1 MSDRRIVA
9 MGGGGFLG
17 ESLGLVDHILSLT
30 GRERPRICYLPTA
43 GGDQAEAIAAFHER
57 LAGRA
62 ETSVLTLFHWDCDD
76 PAELLLGQHAIY
88 VGGGNTANMLAI
100 WRMHGI
106 DRLLNEAWRR
116 GIVLAGPSAGANCW
130 FEACS
135 TDSFGT
141 SLAPLRDGL
150 GFLAGSFC
158 PHYDGEP
165 ERRPSYLRWVSD
177 GELPP
182 GWAADDGV
190 ALVFDGTELAE
201 AVSEREGGRAFRV
214 EAAGE
219 RALDV
224 RML

>member
-9 MGGGGFLG
+9 MGGGGFQG
-17 ESLGLVDHILSLT
+17 ESLGLIDHILSLT

-57 LAGRA
+57 LADRA
-62 ETSVLTLFHWDCDD
+62 ETSALTLFHWDCDD

-106 DRLLNEAWRR
+106 DRLLDQAWRR
-116 GIVLAGPSAGANCW
+116 GIVLAGPSAGANSW

-141 SLAPLRDGL
+141 TLAPLCDGL
-150 GFLAGSFC
+150 GFLGGSFC

-165 ERRPSYLRWVSD
+165 ERRPSYLRWVSE
-177 GELPP
+177 GKLPP

-201 AVSEREGGRAFRV
+201 AVSERDGGRAFRV
-214 EAAGE
+214 EADGE
-219 RALDV
+219 REIGV
-224 RML
+224 RRL